1 MFGDIV
7 ASAGTVVAV
16 GLNLSPGVLF
26 YEFFRGKRQL
36 SSFPEMM
43 FIMGVFCG
51 TTNLAYGF
59 IIDDFKMKLNS
70 FICDSLQVIYS
81 ILFLYFYAKNSLM
94 KWLLYSFIALNLT
107 FETFYVFADV
117 IGYHTSIEFADNFT
131 GIFNIFV
138 TIFNSAAPGQNIVK
152 VFQTNNFTLIPI
164 WTTFAQFLCSLLW
177 GIYGFIINNIK
188 VIIPNVIGTILAGI
202 QIFAFF
208 FARVRSGGVPPPIEK
223 EEEDKKDED
232 DVDNVE
238 EALKKDDNKEAKL
251 LNITEG
257 DSHKVEQ
264 DNNEEKEE

>member
-1 MFGDIV
+1 MLEEVV
-7 ASAGTVVAV
+7 AKTGTVIAI

-26 YEFFRGKRQL
+26 YEFFRGKREL

-43 FIMGVFCG
+43 FIVGVFCG

-59 IIDDFKMKLNS
+59 IISDNNIITS
-70 FICDSLQVIYS
+70 GIICDSLQVIYS
-81 ILFLYFYAKNSLM
+81 ILFLYFYAKKSLM
-94 KWLLYSFIALNLT
+94 KWILYSFIALNLT
-107 FETFYVFADV
+107 LEILYIFANV
-117 IGYHTSIEFADNFT
+117 IEYHTSNDFAENFT
-131 GIFNIFV
+131 GIFNIVV
-138 TIFNSAAPGQNIVK
+138 TIVNSAAPGQNIVK

-164 WTTFAQFLCSLLW
+164 WTTFAQFLCSALW
-177 GIYGFIINNIK
+177 GTYGLFIQKIK
-188 VIIPNVIGTILAGI
+188 VIIPNVIGTLLAGI
-202 QIFAFF
+202 QIFAYF
-208 FARVRSGGVPPPIEK
+208 FARVKSGGVAPPPEK